1 MWIWLA
7 LGSALLLGVYDVAK
21 KYALKRNG
29 VYTVLLVATAITTLF
44 LSPFLSPGPAAYH
57 LKLAFKAVLVTASWV
72 SGMIALRLLP
82 ITTVSTFKASR
93 PMFVV
98 LFSIILFGERLN
110 LWQWLGVAAVLA
122 AIWLLSSASGREGF
136 RFGSGRGFWALVL
149 SVFTGVAS
157 ALWDKHI
164 ISSFSFGQ
172 APNAVYAALPDSL
185 AVPLFVQ
192 SWTNL
197 YITILLAVVVG
208 AWSLLKRIRHGK
220 GDTGENGSEHFR
232 WDWTLLLIA
241 VLITGADALYFAS
254 INIEGSLLS
263 VISLLRR
270 FSVIVTFALGAIIF
284 REGKIK
290 GKSIA
295 LAFMIAG
302 IALLMAG
309 SL

>member
-197 YITILLAVVVG
+197 YITLLLAVTVLVRVLSG
-208 AWSLLKRIRHGK
+208 RAASGTADDSAPGR
-220 GDTGENGSEHFR
+220 FR